1 MLDKKLNLCYDLIV
15 RKGVKIMANKITKK
29 EMFLKLKA
37 RVSNDPEMVAF
48 IDHEIELVE
57 KKNSAKKAP
66 TKNQV
71 ENANIKENILNSMVD
86 NKAYSVSEVIALT
99 GLDLTNQRVS
109 ALLTQLVN
117 DNKAVRSVDKRK
129 AYFTKA

>member
-1 MLDKKLNLCYDLIV
+1 MTNKK
-15 RKGVKIMANKITKK
+15 TKK
-29 EMFLKLKA
+29 MYFNELKA
-37 RVSNDPEMVAF
+37 IVKDNAELVAF
-48 IDHEIELVE
+48 LDNEIALVE

-71 ENANIKENILNSMVD
+71 ENANIKENILNAMATD
-86 NKAYSVSEVIALT
+86 KAYTVSEIIELV
-99 GLDLTNQRVS
+99 DLEISNQRAS

-117 DNKAVRSVDKRK
+117 DNKVIRSVEKRK